1 MSNVKYT
8 KDHEWIKLEGDTAW
22 VGITTYARHAL
33 GDLVFIELPETGRA
47 VAKGDDFAVV
57 ESVKAASEIYTP
69 VTGEIVEVNEV
80 LQDNMDALKEDIDT
94 GWIVKVKMSNDNEAA
109 ELMDKAAYDEYVAG
123 LEQRHRENKRKEQQ

>member
-8 KDHEWIKLEGDTAW
+8 NDHEWIKLEGATDW

-33 GDLVFIELPETGRA
+33 GDLVFLELPEVGRQ

-69 VTGEIVEVNEV
+69 VTGEIVEVN
-80 LQDNMDALKEDIDT
+80 DALADDLEGLKEDIDT
-94 GWIVKVKMSNDNEAA
+94 GWIVKVKMTDESEAA
-109 ELMDKAAYDEYVAG
+109 ALMDRAAYDTFVEG
-123 LEQRHRENKRKEQQ
+123 LE

>member
-8 KDHEWIKLEGDTAW
+8 NDHEWLKIEGDTAW

-33 GDLVFIELPETGRA
+33 GDLVFLELPETGRQ

-69 VTGEIVEVNEV
+69 VTGEIIEVNEA
-80 LQDNMDALKEDIDT
+80 LQDNLDDLKEDLDK

-109 ELMDKAAYDEYVAG
+109 ELMDKSAYDSFVES
-123 LEQRHRENKRKEQQ
+123 LD

>member
-8 KDHEWIKLEGDTAW
+8 NDHEWLKIEGDTAW

-33 GDLVFIELPETGRA
+33 GDLVFLELPETGRQ

-69 VTGEIVEVNEV
+69 VTGEIVEVNEA
-80 LQDNMDALKEDIDT
+80 LQDNLDDLKEDLDK
-94 GWIVKVKMSNDNEAA
+94 GWIVKVKMSNDSEAA
-109 ELMDKAAYDEYVAG
+109 ELMDKSAYDSFVES
-123 LEQRHRENKRKEQQ
+123 LD

>member
-8 KDHEWIKLEGDTAW
+8 NDHEWIKVEGDTAW

-33 GDLVFIELPETGRA
+33 GDLVFLELPEVGRK

-69 VTGEIVEVNEV
+69 VTGEIVEVNDN
-80 LQDNMDALKEDIDT
+80 LQDNLDDLKEDIDT
-94 GWIVKVKMSNDNEAA
+94 GWIVKVKMDNDAEAA
-109 ELMDKAAYDEYVAG
+109 ELMDKAAYDSFVES
-123 LEQRHRENKRKEQQ
+123 LD